1 MKEEDLEK
9 FTDDLFRE
17 EKLDEVASNFEYL
30 VMQKIQA
37 ETLEITAKPLISPFK
52 WTLIGLFAITVVFVG
67 FYFNTGDNPGNISKI
82 NNILNSIWHVDLSPI
97 TLVSIAILALF
108 IVFQV
113 LFLRVMHKKNLAP

>member
-1 MKEEDLEK
+1 MKEEELEK
-9 FTDDLFRE
+9 FTENLFRD
-17 EKLDEVASNFEYL
+17 EKLEEAPSNFEYL

-37 ETLEITAKPLISPFK
+37 ETLKIASKPIFSPFK
-52 WTLIGLFAITVVFVG
+52 WVLIGLFVIAVVVTG

-97 TLVSIAILALF
+97 TLVSIVILALF

-113 LFLRVMHKKNLAP
+113 LFLKVMHKKNLAP